1 MRDSAVGRQASSK
14 PIDRDHLVTVVRGQ
28 NTRHRSY
35 GLLVLIVLHISKTMC
50 QTRIIY
56 TTKGSVSSNYML
68 AVVVG
73 MHIHAHSVIL
83 YHNTHQFWPMNNTVI
98 PVQYI
103 HGDSTHSY
111 SLCSKVVKRLWMVL
125 LSIRGLIRGGEGDDD
140 DWDLIYRELTVKSMA
155 TMRLI
160 SQPPRM

>member
-1 MRDSAVGRQASSK
+1 
-14 PIDRDHLVTVVRGQ
+14 
-28 NTRHRSY
+28 
-35 GLLVLIVLHISKTMC
+35 
-50 QTRIIY
+50 
-56 TTKGSVSSNYML
+56 
-68 AVVVG
+68 
-73 MHIHAHSVIL
+73 
-83 YHNTHQFWPMNNTVI
+83 MNNTVI